1 MQTVVLRHSSRH
13 LLNLI
18 NHLRVDYGRE
28 DSFKLVPG
36 QVLADRILI
45 GLTGTAI
52 QPDEFFGIAF
62 ELGMP
67 RDCEPL
73 LAPRM
78 PQANTVFFG
87 VEDREGGSVRK
98 MYLEFWDEVRA
109 EVRRTGSLAPQLIH
123 LGVKWDTARPGH
135 HELARYICHPMLSV
149 RDVLRRMAAVYEG
162 HPAPATRE
170 EALSIVRQGIKR
182 NPDSSILYIEVGE
195 EGNPRRSFDV
205 NLYKTGISVND
216 AAPQLYAIAQQLG
229 IEQDALRVQMER
241 LGELPLGHLSG
252 GVDRH
257 GREFLSV
264 YAEVRAANA
273 ADSLAATSTI
283 R

>member
-1 MQTVVLRHSSRH
+1 
-13 LLNLI
+13 
-18 NHLRVDYGRE
+18 
-28 DSFKLVPG
+28 
-36 QVLADRILI
+36 
-45 GLTGTAI
+45 
-52 QPDEFFGIAF
+52 
-62 ELGMP
+62 
-67 RDCEPL
+67 
-73 LAPRM
+73 
-78 PQANTVFFG
+78 
-87 VEDREGGSVRK
+87 
-98 MYLEFWDEVRA
+98 
-109 EVRRTGSLAPQLIH
+109 
-123 LGVKWDTARPGH
+123 
-135 HELARYICHPMLSV
+135 MLSV

-162 HPAPATRE
+162 HRAPATRE

-182 NPDSSILYIEVGE
+182 NPDSSILYIEVSE

-264 YAEVRAANA
+264 YAEVRAADA
-273 ADSLAATSTI
+273 TDSLAATSTI